1 MKITVTR
8 IEPIGRQRF
17 KVKIAETSV
26 KLSSMEYRGRRLE
39 VSSNLSRGRYIMRDV
54 GPSVVKMVN
63 RGMK

>member
-8 IEPIGRQRF
+8 IEPIGRQKF

-26 KLSSMEYRGRRLE
+26 KLSAMEYKGRLLE
-39 VSSNLSRGRYIMRDV
+39 VSSNLARGRYIMRDV
-54 GPSVVKMVN
+54 GPAVAKMVN